1 MDHPVAYVSGLFRG
15 SQLNWA
21 ALTKEAYAIYMSVK
35 KLSFYLDSARIT
47 VRSDHLPLKR
57 FLEKNTLNTKVNNW
71 AVELES
77 QKIDFV
83 FIQGTKN
90 VLADTL
96 SRLIEIDDD
105 IKLPAEQEGHEF
117 GYVPFKQLP
126 PAQVTVTE
134 EVIINE
140 VNNLKI
146 KIQHIDPV
154 QKDLKIELPISNLK
168 LKELQ
173 EQDRKINHLRKLW
186 SENKL
191 NKNIFAME
199 NDILKKKVIECG
211 LLYKPVIIPEILR
224 ECLLIL
230 AHNEQGHNGFKR
242 THSALKTLYY
252 WKGMK
257 RHIQLYCRRC
267 RTCARHNVQ
276 TQELQKEHFSAPPQ
290 PMEFIAMDLIG
301 EFHPASSKGNRYA
314 LTAICMLT
322 GFTFCIPLKS
332 KKAEDVVTAY
342 LNHICCIFGPSKKI
356 LTDNGSEFK
365 NKMWDEVFKRLKM
378 EHRVTPIYSPQC
390 NGRIEGFHR
399 FLKACIGKQLQQ
411 GLEWDDLVWKA
422 TAAYNFFPTE
432 SSGFSPFFLMYGREA
447 NAKHMILAKET
458 TKYLGDNEGVL
469 NVQLMMKLL
478 QVVAYNLA
486 KSRMARDGNRLKRK
500 NFRPR
505 HIKINHP
512 VLQRN
517 HTAKPFEARSN
528 DYICVGF
535 EGNNRIL
542 VKDNH
547 GKITKVNRKDVTPI
561 EMDIKIAEL
570 FKESRQNSKIRDA
583 QLAMPTSRI
592 PDLDW
597 KFDEDIQL
605 VEPVHKQVYSLEQT
619 QEKEQSISPSPAAA
633 PMEKETQPVQPAEEV
648 TTEAIV
654 LEAVQTPKIEECQ
667 KTPQTP
673 IVSRFLSVLKPVA
686 ATVTR
691 QITNKTHF

>member
-1 MDHPVAYVSGLFRG
+1 
-15 SQLNWA
+15 
-21 ALTKEAYAIYMSVK
+21 MSVK

-57 FLEKNTLNTKVNNW
+57 FLEKNTLNAKVNNW

-117 GYVPFKQLP
+117 GYLPFEQLP

-199 NDILKKKVIECG
+199 NDILMKKVIECG

-230 AHNEQGHNGFKR
+230 AHDEQGHNGFKR

-301 EFHPASSKGNRYA
+301 KFHPASSKGNRYA

-342 LNHICCIFGPSKKI
+342 LNHICCIFGPSKKT

-432 SSGFSPFFLMYGREA
+432 SSGFSPFFLMYGCEA
-447 NAKHMILAKET
+447 NAKHMILAEET
-458 TKYLGDNEGVL
+458 IKYLGDNEGVL

-486 KSRMARDGNRLKRK
+486 KSRTARDGNRLKRK

-512 VLQRN
+512 VLVRN
-517 HTAKPFEARSN
+517 HTAKPFEARSH

-542 VKDNH
+542 VKDND

-570 FKESRQNSKIRDA
+570 FKESRQNSKIRDT
-583 QLAMPTSRI
+583 QLAMPNSRI

-605 VEPVHKQVYSLEQT
+605 VEPVQEQVYSLEQT
-619 QEKEQSISPSPAAA
+619 QEKEQPITAPPTVA
-633 PMEKETQPVQPAEEV
+633 PMEKERPVQLAEEV
-648 TTEAIV
+648 TTEAI
-654 LEAVQTPKIEECQ
+654 AVKVAHTPKIEEC
-667 KTPQTP
+667 KTTPQTP

-686 ATVTR
+686 AAVTR
-691 QITNKTHF
+691 QIMSKTHF